1 MRSRP
6 NSAASYRPRPSVV
19 ARGGPDANFD
29 FVTLGAGFVPICLE
43 DGVGDV
49 FRGSAPTLARTG
61 RGWQSG
67 GMRAITL
74 TQFGGPE
81 VLTVGDVERPTLK
94 PAEVL
99 INAPPPEVN
108 RADLLQRQGHYPPP
122 KGTSEI
128 IGLEVSGHIEEI
140 GEDVTG
146 WSVGDPCVAL
156 LAGGGYADYVAV
168 DAGQV
173 IPPPPGVDLITAA
186 GLLEVAATVVSNMDH
201 VRLADGETF
210 LVHGGAGGIG
220 SFAIQYA
227 KSRGCTVAATAG
239 TEEKLEVCRE
249 LGTDIAIDY
258 HDDWPT
264 HLREATEGHGADVIL
279 DVMGAKYLDANVTSL
294 ARLGRLVV
302 IGLSRRHQGRTEP
315 QQAALQGRHRDS
327 DLAALPADGREGGDL
342 RARPG

>member
-1 MRSRP
+1 
-6 NSAASYRPRPSVV
+6 
-19 ARGGPDANFD
+19 
-29 FVTLGAGFVPICLE
+29 
-43 DGVGDV
+43 
-49 FRGSAPTLARTG
+49 
-61 RGWQSG
+61 
-67 GMRAITL
+67 MRAITL

-99 INAPPPEVN
+99 IRTAAAGVN

-128 IGLEVSGHIEEI
+128 IGLEVSGRIEEI

-173 IPPPPGVDLITAA
+173 IPPPLGVDLITAA
-186 GLLEVAATVVSNMDH
+186 GLLEVAATVVSNMEH
-201 VRLADGETF
+201 ARLADGETL

-249 LGTDIAIDY
+249 LGADIAIDY

-294 ARLGRLVV
+294 ARMGRLVV
-302 IGLSRRHQGRTEP
+302 IGLQGGIKGELNLNKLLSKAGTVTATSLRFRPTAEK
-315 QQAALQGRHRDS
+315 AAICARVRDEVWPLIS
-327 DLAALPADGREGGDL
+327 SGQIRLAGETRFPIERVREAHEWLASGENVGKIVL
-342 RARPG
+342 TF

>member
-1 MRSRP
+1 
-6 NSAASYRPRPSVV
+6 
-19 ARGGPDANFD
+19 
-29 FVTLGAGFVPICLE
+29 
-43 DGVGDV
+43 
-49 FRGSAPTLARTG
+49 
-61 RGWQSG
+61 
-67 GMRAITL
+67 MRAITL

-99 INAPPPEVN
+99 IRTAAAGVN

-128 IGLEVSGHIEEI
+128 IGLEVSGRIEEI

-186 GLLEVAATVVSNMDH
+186 GLLEVAATVISNMDH

-249 LGTDIAIDY
+249 LGADIAIDY

-264 HLREATEGHGADVIL
+264 HLRRSTQGHGADVIL
-279 DVMGAKYLDANVTSL
+279 DVRAPSTWTPTSRPSPGWDASSSSAFKAASRAELNLNKLLSKAGTVTATSL
-294 ARLGRLVV
+294 RFRPTA
-302 IGLSRRHQGRTEP
+302 EK
-315 QQAALQGRHRDS
+315 AAIC
-327 DLAALPADGREGGDL
+327 
-342 RARPG
+342 ARPG

>member
-1 MRSRP
+1 
-6 NSAASYRPRPSVV
+6 
-19 ARGGPDANFD
+19 
-29 FVTLGAGFVPICLE
+29 
-43 DGVGDV
+43 
-49 FRGSAPTLARTG
+49 
-61 RGWQSG
+61 
-67 GMRAITL
+67 MRAITL

-99 INAPPPEVN
+99 IRTAAAGVN

-201 VRLADGETF
+201 VRLADGETL
-210 LVHGGAGGIG
+210 LVHGGSGGIG

-249 LGTDIAIDY
+249 LGADIAIDY

-302 IGLSRRHQGRTEP
+302 IGLQGGIKGELNLNKLLSKAGTVTATSLRFRPTAEK
-315 QQAALQGRHRDS
+315 AAICARVRDEVWPLIS
-327 DLAALPADGREGGDL
+327 SGQIRLAGETRFPIERVREAHEWLASGENVGKIVL
-342 RARPG
+342 TF

>member
-1 MRSRP
+1 
-6 NSAASYRPRPSVV
+6 
-19 ARGGPDANFD
+19 
-29 FVTLGAGFVPICLE
+29 
-43 DGVGDV
+43 
-49 FRGSAPTLARTG
+49 
-61 RGWQSG
+61 
-67 GMRAITL
+67 MRAITL

-99 INAPPPEVN
+99 IRTAAAGVN

-122 KGTSEI
+122 QGTSEI
-128 IGLEVSGHIEEI
+128 IGLEVSGRIEEI

-201 VRLADGETF
+201 VRLADGETL
-210 LVHGGAGGIG
+210 LVHGGSGGIG

-249 LGTDIAIDY
+249 LGADIAIDY

-302 IGLSRRHQGRTEP
+302 IGLQGGIKGELNLNKLLSKAGTVTATSLRFRPTAEK
-315 QQAALQGRHRDS
+315 AAICARVRDEVWPLIS
-327 DLAALPADGREGGDL
+327 SGQIRLAGETRFPIERVREAHEWLASGENVGKIVL
-342 RARPG
+342 TF